1 MKIQTLFFALLWSA
15 IANAQTVMGPKG
27 EVFTQRL
34 VKDQLSDP
42 WEMIYGPDGNLWITE
57 ARGYTVSQINIA
69 TGAKTVLLDLN
80 SQKNFPRYDKIDD
93 AIDGGKPWPQ
103 GGLMGMALHPNILTT
118 QAFVYLAYVYNFSGA
133 GAAGNGCV
141 ANDGG
146 CFFTTR
152 VVRYEYNSS
161 TKTLF
166 NASILCDS
174 IPGSSDHNSG
184 RMTIAP
190 INGVNY
196 LFYTVGDM
204 GGGQFSNAGR
214 PIKSQATD
222 SYEGKVLRFN
232 LVPDA
237 DAGTYDRWIPNDN
250 PFNLPGKQNAVWT
263 VGHRNAQGITYGE
276 AGGVG
281 RIYTDEHG
289 PFSDDEVNIE
299 EAGKNYGHPLV
310 IGKNDGNYNNASAGA
325 SCNTSLPNANYS
337 LAPIITNENSNAI
350 SIGANFR
357 EPIFTLYSS
366 TNAKITS
373 LYNAQINSCGSDNNT
388 WDSEA
393 PSSILMYTNSTI
405 PGWKR
410 NLFIPTLKGGKVIRL
425 TLNALGN
432 GITGDTVGYFRS
444 ANRYRDIAFSPDGYK
459 VYLAV
464 DSSSITSGPSATN
477 PVVSTNR
484 GSILEFTYVSGGV
497 LALGNP
503 TTVVPTKKNYVLS
516 ISPVP
521 TNNLL
526 RVQLK
531 SGTAKPLHYE
541 LKDLTGMVVLKGEK
555 TTDDFSLSLLP
566 LKTGMYFLQLID
578 TNGQVLAN
586 EKVIRL

>member
-1 MKIQTLFFALLWSA
+1 
-15 IANAQTVMGPKG
+15 
-27 EVFTQRL
+27 
-34 VKDQLSDP
+34 
-42 WEMIYGPDGNLWITE
+42 
-57 ARGYTVSQINIA
+57 
-69 TGAKTVLLDLN
+69 
-80 SQKNFPRYDKIDD
+80 
-93 AIDGGKPWPQ
+93 
-103 GGLMGMALHPNILTT
+103 
-118 QAFVYLAYVYNFSGA
+118 VYLAYVYNFSGA
-133 GAAGNGCV
+133 AASGNGCV

-146 CFFTTR
+146 CYFTTR
-152 VVRYEYNSS
+152 VVRYEYNAAS
-161 TKTLF
+161 KTLI

-204 GGGQFSNAGR
+204 GGGQFSNSGR
-214 PIKSQATD
+214 PIKAQATD

-237 DAGTYDRWIPNDN
+237 DADTYDRWIPNDN
-250 PFNLPGKQNAVWT
+250 PFNIVGKQNAVWT

-289 PFSDDEVNIE
+289 AFSDDEVNIE

-310 IGKNDGNYNNASAGA
+310 PGKNDGNYNNASVGA
-325 SCNTSLPNANYS
+325 SCNTSLPNDNHS
-337 LAPIITNENSNAI
+337 TAPIILNENTNVTN
-350 SIGANFR
+350 IGANFR
-357 EPIFTLYSS
+357 PPIFTFYSS
-366 TNAKITS
+366 DNAKITG
-373 LYNAQINSCGSDNNT
+373 LYNQQITNCGSDNNT

-410 NLFIPTLKGGKVIRL
+410 CLFIPTLKGGKVIRL
-425 TLNALGN
+425 VLNAVGN
-432 GITGDTVGYFRS
+432 GIVGDTVGYFRS

-459 VYLAV
+459 IYLAV

-497 LALGNP
+497 LALQN
-503 TTVVPTKKNYVLS
+503 VVNIVPTKKNYVLS

-526 RVQLK
+526 NVKLK

-541 LKDLTGMVVLKGEK
+541 LKDLTGMIVLQGEK
-555 TTDDFSLSLLP
+555 AVDDFSLSLLP
-566 LKTGMYFLQLID
+566 LKAGMYFLQLID
-578 TNGQVLAN
+578 ANGQVLAN
-586 EKVIRL
+586 EKVMKM